1 LAHGENGPPHK
12 VAGVSGVGGLSLGAK
27 LRHSLSWEKPAAA
40 VRTLRTNGTTA
51 NGAELQK
58 FDRNQNSDVFLIK
71 TAEANVQT
79 HQLADPMGET
89 PSSHRQVFGCF
100 TNKATPLKQSTPKL
114 FCAKN
119 RL

>member
-1 LAHGENGPPHK
+1 
-12 VAGVSGVGGLSLGAK
+12 VAGGVGDGGGSKPWSEVTALTQLGKACGDG
-27 LRHSLSWEKPAAA
+27 RG
-40 VRTLRTNGTTA
+40 TLRTNGTIA